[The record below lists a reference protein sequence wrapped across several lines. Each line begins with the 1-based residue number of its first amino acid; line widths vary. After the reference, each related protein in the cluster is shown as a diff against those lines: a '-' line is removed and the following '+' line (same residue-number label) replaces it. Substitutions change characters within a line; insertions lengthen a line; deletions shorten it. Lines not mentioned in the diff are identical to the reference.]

1 MLLKFLTV
9 RYGSFFLHQICLPK
23 VRYRKFHQTLITDL
37 QTFVATAKMQPVKIE
52 QVHPVDL
59 HIHTLDHIYVQAY
72 ILHMLN
78 ETDTFFKMLAD
89 STRLRCLLLMQAE
102 GELCVCELTHAL
114 NLSQPKISRHLAH
127 LREAGVLVARR
138 NGTWMNYRIN
148 PDLQGWALNILQTT
162 LDGVRKTEPFISD
175 RKILDNMADRPGQV
189 CCA

>member
-1 MLLKFLTV
+1 
-9 RYGSFFLHQICLPK
+9 
-23 VRYRKFHQTLITDL
+23 
-37 QTFVATAKMQPVKIE
+37 
-52 QVHPVDL
+52 
-59 HIHTLDHIYVQAY
+59 
-72 ILHMLN
+72 MLN

-102 GELCVCELTHAL
+102 GELCVCELTHTL

-148 PDLQGWALNILQTT
+148 PDLQDWALNILQTT
-162 LDGVRKTEPFISD
+162 LDGVRDTEPFVSD
-175 RKILDNMADRPGQV
+175 KRILDNMANRPGQM

>member
-1 MLLKFLTV
+1 MVV
-9 RYGSFFLHQICLPK
+9 RIFC
-23 VRYRKFHQTLITDL
+23 R
-37 QTFVATAKMQPVKIE
+37 
-52 QVHPVDL
+52 
-59 HIHTLDHIYVQAY
+59 
-72 ILHMLN
+72 MLN
-78 ETDTFFKMLAD
+78 ETDSFFKMLAD

-148 PDLQGWALNILQTT
+148 PALQGWALGILQTT
-162 LDGVRKTEPFISD
+162 LDGVRETEPFVSD
-175 RKILDNMADRPGQV
+175 RKVLDSMSGRPGKA

>member
-1 MLLKFLTV
+1 MFS
-9 RYGSFFLHQICLPK
+9 RIF
-23 VRYRKFHQTLITDL
+23 RR
-37 QTFVATAKMQPVKIE
+37 
-52 QVHPVDL
+52 
-59 HIHTLDHIYVQAY
+59 
-72 ILHMLN
+72 MLN

-89 STRLRCLLLMQAE
+89 HTRLRCLMLMQAE

-148 PDLQGWALNILQTT
+148 PELDNWALKLIQTT
-162 LDGVRKTEPFISD
+162 LDGVRNTEPFVSD
-175 RKILDNMADRPGQV
+175 RNMLDTMANRPGLV

>member
-1 MLLKFLTV
+1 VILLDIVETNNIRLTIYMFL
-9 RYGSFFLHQICLPK
+9 RIFRF
-23 VRYRKFHQTLITDL
+23 
-37 QTFVATAKMQPVKIE
+37 
-52 QVHPVDL
+52 
-59 HIHTLDHIYVQAY
+59 
-72 ILHMLN
+72 MLN
-78 ETDTFFKMLAD
+78 ETDAFFKMLAD

-148 PDLQGWALNILQTT
+148 PNLQGWALQILQTT
-162 LDGVRKTEPFISD
+162 LDGVRNSEPFISD
-175 RKILDNMADRPGQV
+175 KKILDNMADRPGQV